1 MKSRVK
7 MISVEKKLEDYVN
20 KIVEKDKNIFNA
32 VLAISS

>member
-1 MKSRVK
+1 